1 MRIEYNG
8 IKKNI
13 PDEVINRIISGLQV
27 SKDEAIKIYLE
38 DEGLIIN
45 EEQEKLNRKAEQS
58 GVMRTIHG
66 AISEKVVQK
75 RMTGTATEK
84 KKTVKPQPDKEALI
98 GYIRVLFEDFQLR
111 GEMEN
116 VTVENPTKTITFNYH
131 GAPYKLDLTA
141 TRVKKS
147 G

>member
-1 MRIEYNG
+1 MRIEYGN
-8 IKKNI
+8 IRKNV
-13 PDEVINRIISGLQV
+13 PDEVINRIVSGLQV

-38 DEGLIIN
+38 DEKVIIN
-45 EEQEKLNRKAEQS
+45 EEQEQLNKKAEQS

-75 RMTGTATEK
+75 RMAGTTEK
-84 KKTVKPQPDKEALI
+84 KRTVKPQPDKEAII
-98 GYIRVLFEDFQLR
+98 GYIRVLFEGFELR
-111 GEMEN
+111 GDMEN

>member
-1 MRIEYNG
+1 MRIEYGN
-8 IKKNI
+8 IKKNV

-38 DEGLIIN
+38 DESVIIN
-45 EEQEKLNRKAEQS
+45 EEQEQLNKKAEQS

-66 AISEKVVQK
+66 ATSEKVVQK
-75 RMTGTATEK
+75 RMAGTAEK
-84 KKTVKPQPDKEALI
+84 KRTTKPQPDKGAII
-98 GYIRVLFEDFQLR
+98 GYIRVLFEGFELR
-111 GEMEN
+111 GDMAN

>member
-1 MRIEYNG
+1 MKIEYGN
-8 IKKNI
+8 IKKNV
-13 PDEVINRIISGLQV
+13 PDEIINRIISGLQV

-38 DEGLIIN
+38 DESVIIN
-45 EEQEKLNRKAEQS
+45 EEQEQLNKKAEQS

-66 AISEKVVQK
+66 ATSEKVVQK
-75 RMTGTATEK
+75 RMAGTTEK
-84 KKTVKPQPDKEALI
+84 KKTTKPQPDKEALI
-98 GYIRVLFEDFQLR
+98 GYIRALFEGFELR
-111 GEMEN
+111 GDMEN

-141 TRVKKS
+141 TRIKKS

>member
-1 MRIEYNG
+1 MRIEYGN
-8 IKKNI
+8 IKKNV
-13 PDEVINRIISGLQV
+13 PDEIINRIISGLQV

-38 DEGLIIN
+38 DESVIIN
-45 EEQEKLNRKAEQS
+45 EEQEQLNKKAEQS
-58 GVMRTIHG
+58 GVMRMIHG
-66 AISEKVVQK
+66 ATSEKVVQK
-75 RMTGTATEK
+75 RMAGTTEK
-84 KKTVKPQPDKEALI
+84 KRTTKPQPDKEAI
-98 GYIRVLFEDFQLR
+98 INYIRVLFEGFELR
-111 GEMEN
+111 GDMEN